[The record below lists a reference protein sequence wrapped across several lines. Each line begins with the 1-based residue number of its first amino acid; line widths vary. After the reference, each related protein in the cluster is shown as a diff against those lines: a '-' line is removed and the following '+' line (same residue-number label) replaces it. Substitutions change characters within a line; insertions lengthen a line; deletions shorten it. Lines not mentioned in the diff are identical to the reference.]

1 MDNLHTKIGLNAL
14 SNEFHSACGSL
25 MKGSGLHQY
34 LSSAFAGVGKKFPV
48 NMRALRLAAVL
59 ILRDLENITGY
70 DDLISALDSPS

>member
-1 MDNLHTKIGLNAL
+1 
-14 SNEFHSACGSL
+14 

-70 DDLISALDSPS
+70 DDLISALDSLS